1 MQCLN
6 SQQPVSLPCVIVTVM
21 DIRPTEPTR
30 VPDARTTYPDWKGT
44 SCAEISMT
52 NTSGDLYELAGL
64 DHDRWQI
71 LAIDMTAHSHGEDPR
86 WMVYVYAAD
95 RHKHE
100 VTQAEDWE
108 KVAAQHDG
116 IPVVKVLL
124 HDVDAADVIKC
135 MKLMSVQLRDRATS
149 PYSLIHTANADH
161 PDQD

>member
-1 MQCLN
+1 
-6 SQQPVSLPCVIVTVM
+6 
-21 DIRPTEPTR
+21 
-30 VPDARTTYPDWKGT
+30 
-44 SCAEISMT
+44 MT

-95 RHKHE
+95 RHKHG